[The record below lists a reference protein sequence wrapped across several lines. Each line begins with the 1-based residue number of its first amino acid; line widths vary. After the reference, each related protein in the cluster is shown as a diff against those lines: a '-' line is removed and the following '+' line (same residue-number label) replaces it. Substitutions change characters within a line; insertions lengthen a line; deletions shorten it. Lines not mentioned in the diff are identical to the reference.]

1 MTNLFNLLLDDVAKP
16 VPDWISKSF
25 PIIQT
30 ILIILI
36 ALSAVV
42 IIVAVLMTTS
52 NPEGGNNAITGTND
66 SYYMQHKGGS
76 REGRLKKTIVINA
89 IVIFVLTLLYFIS
102 FAVYTGFTA

>member
-1 MTNLFNLLLDDVAKP
+1 MNLFNLLLSDVSKP
-16 VPDWISKSF
+16 IPDWISKSF

-36 ALSAVV
+36 ALAALV

-52 NPEGGNNAITGTND
+52 NGDGGNNAITGTND

-76 REGRLKKTIVINA
+76 KEGRLKTA
-89 IVIFVLTLLYFIS
+89 IIICAITIFVLTLAYFIL
-102 FAVYTGFTA
+102 FGIYKGFSI

>member
-1 MTNLFNLLLDDVAKP
+1 MTNLFNLLLDDVAKT
-16 VPDWISKSF
+16 VPACISKSF
-25 PIIQT
+25 TIIQT

-66 SYYMQHKGGS
+66 SYYMQHKGH
-76 REGRLKKTIVINA
+76 RLMHTYNP
-89 IVIFVLTLLYFIS
+89 FHLYRMN
-102 FAVYTGFTA
+102 